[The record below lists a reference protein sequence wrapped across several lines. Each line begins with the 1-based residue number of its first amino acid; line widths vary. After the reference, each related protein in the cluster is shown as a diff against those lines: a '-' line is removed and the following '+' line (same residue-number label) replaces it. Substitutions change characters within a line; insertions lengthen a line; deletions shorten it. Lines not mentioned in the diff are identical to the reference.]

1 MTENIITQNIMAKSI
16 TTIKERRGDIMVM
29 IKKLAEEYGVTV
41 EEMLELL
48 NSAEYFGDDYE

>member
-1 MTENIITQNIMAKSI
+1 MA
-16 TTIKERRGDIMVM
+16 M
-29 IKKLAEEYGVTV
+29 IKKLADEYGVTV